1 MNYPYGYNARFTPG
15 FGAQMPSTGFSGTLG
30 YPSPQMQPQNAPA
43 PVSAPSAGLFSVQP
57 VSSREEA
64 LAVIADP
71 LSAGVLLPDLGH
83 GVIYVKKFNP
93 NTGASD
99 FGEFAFVPPK
109 PAPVE
114 TPVENPEWVARRD
127 FEAAV
132 EQLRSE
138 IAALKRPSGKAKGGN
153 EE

>member
-15 FGAQMPSTGFSGTLG
+15 FGAQMPSTGFSGAMG
-30 YPSPQMQPQNAPA
+30 YPSPQMQPASAPA
-43 PVSAPSAGLFSVQP
+43 PVSVPSAGGFNVQP

-99 FGEFAFVPPK
+99 FGEFAFVAPK
-109 PAPVE
+109 PV
-114 TPVENPEWVARRD
+114 PVENPVENMEWVARKD
-127 FEAAV
+127 FEAAM
-132 EQLRSE
+132 EQLRNE
-138 IAALKRPSGKAKGGN
+138 IAALKRPGKGKGGS